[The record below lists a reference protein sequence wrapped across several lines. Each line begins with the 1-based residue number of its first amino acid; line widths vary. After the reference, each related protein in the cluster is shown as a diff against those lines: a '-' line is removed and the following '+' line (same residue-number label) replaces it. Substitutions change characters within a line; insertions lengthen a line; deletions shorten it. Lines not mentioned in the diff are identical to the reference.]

1 MNFDFDEDQYFI
13 KNDAR
18 RFLSDRCSMDMVRT
32 YLDSDATEISPLWQ
46 EIVELGWLGVAIPE
60 EYGGLGM
67 GYLELCVI
75 AEELGRVV
83 APVPFSSS
91 IYLAAEAIVQY
102 GSEEQK
108 QQYLP
113 AIASG
118 ELIGTMAWSE
128 KGAWSESSVSLSNQD
143 GSDAVVFDN
152 GFITGVKRPVSH
164 GMLADIAVVTAR
176 NTEGETVLVLVELC
190 ENTLQRKPLMSV
202 DPSQRNAELSFDRHP
217 ALLLGKCEDAQEAL
231 DNVLNR
237 AAILYAFEQ
246 VGGAQRCQE
255 LAVEYVK
262 ERKTFSR
269 QVGSYQA
276 VKHKLA
282 RMYAQNELA
291 RSNAYY
297 GAWALA
303 SGSEELPLAAA
314 AARISAT
321 NCFEFAAREGLHLH
335 GGMGYTWEVDCHLY
349 LKRSRDLALKV
360 GSSRCWNEKLI
371 ATALACMNDTEK
383 VPTWLANS

>member
-118 ELIGTMAWSE
+118 ELIGT
-128 KGAWSESSVSLSNQD
+128 G
-143 GSDAVVFDN
+143 
-152 GFITGVKRPVSH
+152 
-164 GMLADIAVVTAR
+164 
-176 NTEGETVLVLVELC
+176 LV
-190 ENTLQRKPLMSV
+190 
-202 DPSQRNAELSFDRHP
+202 
-217 ALLLGKCEDAQEAL
+217 
-231 DNVLNR
+231 
-237 AAILYAFEQ
+237 
-246 VGGAQRCQE
+246 
-255 LAVEYVK
+255 
-262 ERKTFSR
+262 
-269 QVGSYQA
+269 
-276 VKHKLA
+276 
-282 RMYAQNELA
+282 
-291 RSNAYY
+291 
-297 GAWALA
+297 
-303 SGSEELPLAAA
+303 
-314 AARISAT
+314 
-321 NCFEFAAREGLHLH
+321 
-335 GGMGYTWEVDCHLY
+335 
-349 LKRSRDLALKV
+349 
-360 GSSRCWNEKLI
+360 
-371 ATALACMNDTEK
+371 
-383 VPTWLANS
+383 

>member
-32 YLDSDATEISPLWQ
+32 YLDSDATDISPLWQ

-91 IYLAAEAIVQY
+91 IYLAAEAIMQY

-128 KGAWSESSVSLSNQD
+128 KGASESSQNKDNAL
-143 GSDAVVFDN
+143 VFDN
-152 GFITGVKRPVSH
+152 GFITGVKRPVAH
-164 GMLADIAVVTAR
+164 GMLANIAVVTAR
-176 NTEGETVLVLVELC
+176 NTEGETVLVLVELS
-190 ENTLQRKPLMSV
+190 ENTLQRKSLMSV
-202 DPSQRNAELSFDRHP
+202 DPSQRNAQLSFDRHP

-231 DNVLNR
+231 GNVLNR

-246 VGGAQRCQE
+246 LGGAQRCQE

-297 GAWALA
+297 GAWA
-303 SGSEELPLAAA
+303 
-314 AARISAT
+314 
-321 NCFEFAAREGLHLH
+321 
-335 GGMGYTWEVDCHLY
+335 
-349 LKRSRDLALKV
+349 
-360 GSSRCWNEKLI
+360 
-371 ATALACMNDTEK
+371 
-383 VPTWLANS
+383 